1 MQQAHSLLALFLCRN
16 SLASETAHR
25 SWFQVSLLLEVAVE
39 QGRTLAALVA
49 AVVFL
54 LLQLTWSGATQSL

>member
-25 SWFQVSLLLEVAVE
+25 SWFQVFLLLEVAAV
-39 QGRTLAALVA
+39 RVVTLVALVA
-49 AVVFL
+49 AVESPL
-54 LLQLTWSGATQSL
+54 LRQTQWVVTQ